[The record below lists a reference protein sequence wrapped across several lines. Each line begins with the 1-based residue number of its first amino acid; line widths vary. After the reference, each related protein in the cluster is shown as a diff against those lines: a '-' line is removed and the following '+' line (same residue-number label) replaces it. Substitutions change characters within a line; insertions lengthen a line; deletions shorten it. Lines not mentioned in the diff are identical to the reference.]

1 MKVSENGIA
10 LIKKYEGCRLKAYK
24 DSKGVLT
31 IGWGHT
37 ANVKSG
43 QTITQEEADALLLED
58 LEKFDAHVSYYDS
71 TYNYKFNQNEHDAL
85 TSFAFNI
92 GSLRGLTN
100 YGKRTKYQIAQK
112 IQAYVNCNGVK
123 LNGLV
128 KRRKA
133 EYDLFIT
140 PVNETTVNTIHSYE
154 VGKTYTTQVVLKVR
168 KAPSDNAELVGYKNL
183 TASGKKH
190 DSDKNGSL
198 DAGTK
203 VTCKEVVSDTSGN
216 TWIKIPSGYIASI
229 YNGEVYVK

>member
-10 LIKKYEGCRLKAYK
+10 LIKKFEGCKLKAYK
-24 DSKGVLT
+24 DSAGVLT
-31 IGWGHT
+31 IGYGHT
-37 ANVKSG
+37 GNVKAG

-58 LEKFDAHVSYYDS
+58 LEKFDDHVSYYDS

-100 YGKRTKYQIAQK
+100 AGKRTKYQIAQK

-123 LNGLV
+123 LAGLV

-140 PVNETTVNTIHSYE
+140 PVSETTVNAISKYKVGTEYE
-154 VGKTYTTQVVLKVR
+154 VKVSGLR
-168 KAPSDNAELVGYKNL
+168 IRTEASVNSPIAYPKNL
-183 TASGKKH
+183 RKS
-190 DSDKNGSL
+190 S
-198 DAGTK
+198 K
-203 VTCKEVVSDTSGN
+203 VKVLGVTRDTSGN
-216 TWIKIPSGYIASI
+216 TWLKIDKGYVAAI
-229 YNGEVYVK
+229 YEGKVYVG

>member
-10 LIKKYEGCRLKAYK
+10 LIKRFEGCKLKAYK
-24 DSKGVLT
+24 DSAGVLT
-31 IGWGHT
+31 IGYGHT
-37 ANVKSG
+37 GNVKAG

-100 YGKRTKYQIAQK
+100 AGKRTKYQIAQK

-123 LNGLV
+123 LAGLV

-140 PVNETTVNTIHSYE
+140 PVSETTVNAISKYKVGAEYE
-154 VGKTYTTQVVLKVR
+154 VKVSGLR
-168 KAPSDNAELVGYKNL
+168 IRTEASVNSPIAYPKNL
-183 TASGKKH
+183 RKS
-190 DSDKNGSL
+190 S
-198 DAGTK
+198 K
-203 VTCKEVVSDTSGN
+203 VKVLGVTRDTSGN
-216 TWIKIPSGYIASI
+216 TWVKIDKGYVAAI
-229 YNGEVYVK
+229 YEGKVYVG

>member
-1 MKVSENGIA
+1 MKVSETGIA
-10 LIKKYEGCRLKAYK
+10 LIKKYESCKLKAYK

-37 ANVKSG
+37 GNVKSG
-43 QTITQEEADALLLED
+43 QTISQEEADELLLKD

-100 YGKRTKYQIAQK
+100 AGKRTKYQFAQK
-112 IQAYVNCNGVK
+112 IQSYVNCNGVK

-140 PVNETTVNTIHSYE
+140 PVSETTVNVIASYE

-168 KAPSDNAELVGYKNL
+168 KAPSDHAELVCYKNL
-183 TASGKKH
+183 TASAKKH

-203 VTCKEVVSDTSGN
+203 VTCKEVVRDTSGN
-216 TWIKIPSGYIASI
+216 TWIKIPSGYIAAI
-229 YNGEVYVK
+229 YEGKVFVK

>member
-10 LIKKYEGCRLKAYK
+10 LIKKFEGCKLKAYK
-24 DSKGVLT
+24 DSAGVLT
-31 IGWGHT
+31 IGYGHT
-37 ANVKSG
+37 KNVKSG
-43 QTITQEEADALLLED
+43 QTITQEEADAFLLED

-100 YGKRTKYQIAQK
+100 GGKRTKYQIAQK

-123 LNGLV
+123 LAGLV

-140 PVNETTVNTIHSYE
+140 PVSETIVNAINKYE
-154 VGKTYTTQVVLKVR
+154 VGAEYEVKVSGLR
-168 KAPSDNAELVGYKNL
+168 IRTEASVTSPIAYPKNL
-183 TASGKKH
+183 RKSSKI
-190 DSDKNGSL
+190 
-198 DAGTK
+198 K
-203 VTCKEVVSDTSGN
+203 VLGVTRDTSGN
-216 TWIKIPSGYIASI
+216 TWLKIDKGYVAAI
-229 YNGEVYVK
+229 YEGKVYVK

>member
-10 LIKKYEGCRLKAYK
+10 LIKKFEGCKLKAYK
-24 DSKGVLT
+24 DSAGVLT
-31 IGWGHT
+31 IGYGHT
-37 ANVKSG
+37 GNVKAG
-43 QTITQEEADALLLED
+43 QTITQKEADALLLED

-100 YGKRTKYQIAQK
+100 AGKRTKYQIAQK

-123 LNGLV
+123 LAGLV

-140 PVNETTVNTIHSYE
+140 PVSETIVNAINKYE
-154 VGKTYTTQVVLKVR
+154 VGAEYEVKVSGLR
-168 KAPSDNAELVGYKNL
+168 IRTEASVTSPIAYPKNL
-183 TASGKKH
+183 RKSSKIKALG
-190 DSDKNGSL
+190 
-198 DAGTK
+198 
-203 VTCKEVVSDTSGN
+203 VTRDTSGN
-216 TWIKIPSGYIASI
+216 TWLKIDKGYVAAI
-229 YNGEVYVK
+229 YEGKVYVK

>member
-10 LIKKYEGCRLKAYK
+10 LIKKFEGCKLKAYK
-24 DSKGVLT
+24 DSAGVLT
-31 IGWGHT
+31 IGYGHT
-37 ANVKSG
+37 KNVKSG

-100 YGKRTKYQIAQK
+100 AGKRTKYQIAQK

-123 LNGLV
+123 LAGLV

-140 PVNETTVNTIHSYE
+140 PVSETTVNAISKYKVGNEYE
-154 VGKTYTTQVVLKVR
+154 VKVSGLR
-168 KAPSDNAELVGYKNL
+168 IRTEASVNSPIAYPKNL
-183 TASGKKH
+183 RKS
-190 DSDKNGSL
+190 S
-198 DAGTK
+198 K
-203 VTCKEVVSDTSGN
+203 VKVLGVTRDTSGN
-216 TWIKIPSGYIASI
+216 TWLKIDKGYVAAI
-229 YNGEVYVK
+229 YEGKVYVG